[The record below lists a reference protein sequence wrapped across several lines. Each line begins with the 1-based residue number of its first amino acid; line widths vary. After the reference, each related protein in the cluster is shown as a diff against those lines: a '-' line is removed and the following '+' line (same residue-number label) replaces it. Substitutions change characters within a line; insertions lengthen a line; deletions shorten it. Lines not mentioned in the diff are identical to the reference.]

1 MLTRASHGI
10 VFSGLISG
18 LATKGKRGT
27 AREKTRTREARLTAT
42 RSAANVES
50 LVCWKTERNRSEKT
64 SRMCIERPIGWNG
77 RSTGLAGPGIAMK
90 TSARV
95 TRARY
100 ASRYV
105 HREARTDATW
115 GVDTAVAMPHSSG
128 CPTSGSIGTASYD
141 SRASKYRYGVAA
153 ACPMT

>member
-10 VFSGLISG
+10 VFSGLIAG
-18 LATKGKRGT
+18 LATKAKRGT
-27 AREKTRTREARLTAT
+27 AREKTRTRDARLTAT
-42 RSAANVES
+42 RSAANVEA

-105 HREARTDATW
+105 HRDARADAPWRVEPT
-115 GVDTAVAMPHSSG
+115 VARGH
-128 CPTSGSIGTASYD
+128 
-141 SRASKYRYGVAA
+141 
-153 ACPMT
+153 

>member
-18 LATKGKRGT
+18 LAKKGKRGT
-27 AREKTRTREARLTAT
+27 AREKTRTRDARLTAT

-64 SRMCIERPIGWNG
+64 NRMWIERPIGWNG

-90 TSARV
+90 ISARV

-100 ASRYV
+100 GRRYL
-105 HREARTDATW
+105 HRGRPTDTHR
-115 GVDTAVAMPHSSG
+115 GVGPA
-128 CPTSGSIGTASYD
+128 
-141 SRASKYRYGVAA
+141 
-153 ACPMT
+153 